1 MSRSRPSAEDWRPTC
16 DFATLLARA
25 ELLKQIRR
33 FFDERGVL
41 EVETPLLSQ
50 TAGTDPNLYPFV
62 TPYRR
67 PGQRDGS
74 AHYLQTSPEF
84 AMKRLLAWGSGSIY
98 QICKAFRNEESGRQ
112 HNPEFTL
119 LEWYR
124 TGFGLNELIDEI
136 EALLLALVDGKRNLS
151 ATRRIAYRKL
161 FGEMVGVDPLLAGMQ
176 EFTECAKRH
185 HLDEAAAICGSDRN
199 IWLDLL
205 FSHLVQPNMD
215 RNRIYF
221 VYDYPA
227 CQPSLARN
235 KPGEGYLV
243 ERVEVF
249 LDGLELGN
257 GFHELADPAE
267 QENRFD
273 ADLARRRQL
282 GLELPP
288 KDCRLLSALAHG
300 LPDCS
305 GMAMGLDRL
314 LMLLTGAEH
323 IDRVLAFPI
332 SNS

>member
-1 MSRSRPSAEDWRPTC
+1 MDWQPTS
-16 DFATLLARA
+16 DFTALLARA

-33 FFDERGVL
+33 FFAERGVL

-50 TAGTDPNLYPFV
+50 TAGTDPNLSPFV

-136 EALLLALVDGKRNLS
+136 ETLLLTVFAEKRNLS
-151 ATRRIAYRKL
+151 PARRIAYRAL
-161 FGEMVGVDPLLAGMQ
+161 FRELAGVDPIQAGTQ
-176 EFTECAKRH
+176 EFSECAKRH

-235 KPGEGYLV
+235 KPGEEYLV

-267 QENRFD
+267 QENRFN
-273 ADLARRRQL
+273 ADLAKRRKL
-282 GLELPP
+282 GLEQPP
-288 KDCRLLSALAHG
+288 KDYRLLDAMAHG

-305 GMAMGLDRL
+305 GMAIGLDRL
-314 LMLLTGAEH
+314 LMLLTQADH